1 MKTLKLV
8 ALGIVLF
15 FAGAAQAQVSV
26 RFNIGSQPAWAPVGY
41 EDSRYYYLP
50 DVEAYY
56 DVSNSMFIYFEGNSW
71 IHRSYLPNRY
81 RNYDLYRGYKVE
93 MRGYRGNTPYY
104 NHREY
109 RAKYANGKNRF
120 VQRTIGERP
129 GSAYYRDK
137 SDRER
142 NQSNRGRYNQIKGN
156 DKAGDASYDKRG
168 NERNQKND
176 NGRSNGNKKE
186 NKRDDKGNNKRK

>member
-8 ALGIVLF
+8 ALGMVLF

-41 EDSRYYYLP
+41 EDSRFYYLP

-56 DVSNSMFIYFEGNSW
+56 DVSNSMFIYYEGNSW

-81 RNYDLYRGYKVE
+81 RNYDLYSGYKVE
-93 MRGYRGNTPYY
+93 MRGYRGNTPYN
-104 NHREY
+104 NHSEY

-120 VQRTIGERP
+120 VQRTIGKRP
-129 GSAYYRDK
+129 GSDYDK
-137 SDRER
+137 SDRES
-142 NQSNRGRYNQIKGN
+142 NQANRGRYNQIKGN

-168 NERNQKND
+168 NAKNQKKD
-176 NGRSNGNKKE
+176 NGLSNRNKKADKRDENGNS
-186 NKRDDKGNNKRK
+186 NRK